1 VPCERNRRRVFCT
14 QGFTG
19 AQLGTPS
26 AYFPFGAAQCC
37 TPTLLHAS
45 GDVRPL
51 HRCDCQQDT
60 LSPTH
65 VSCGAAVRARSL

>member
-1 VPCERNRRRVFCT
+1 VRAIGGARSAR
-14 QGFTG
+14 QGFAS

-37 TPTLLHAS
+37 APTLLHAS

-51 HRCDCQQDT
+51 HRCDCEQDA

-65 VSCGAAVRARSL
+65 ISCGDAVRARSL